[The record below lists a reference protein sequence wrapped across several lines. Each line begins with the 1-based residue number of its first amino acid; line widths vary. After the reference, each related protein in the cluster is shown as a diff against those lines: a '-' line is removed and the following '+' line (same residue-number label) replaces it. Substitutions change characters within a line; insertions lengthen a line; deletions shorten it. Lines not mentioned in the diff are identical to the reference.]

1 MKITS
6 FNPLIVTKDPESVIQ
21 LFEAL
26 GFRRHHKKE
35 GISDK
40 NITGIR
46 MKDANG
52 FYVDVANGDFS
63 QDRALIRV
71 NVDNLEEAVALLT
84 ARGFKRSQ
92 EFSETAGTPTS
103 RFVIMISPSGFVMNV
118 IQHIK
123 DN

>member
-6 FNPLIVTKDPESVIQ
+6 FNPLIVAKDPESVIQ

-26 GFRRHHKKE
+26 GFERHHKKE
-35 GISDK
+35 GISEK

-46 MKDANG
+46 MKDENG
-52 FYVDVANGDFS
+52 FYVDVASGDFL
-63 QDRALIRV
+63 QDRTLIRM

-84 ARGFKRSQ
+84 AHGFKRS
-92 EFSETAGTPTS
+92 EMFSETAGSPSS
-103 RFVIMISPSGFVMNV
+103 RFAIMISPSGFVMNI

-123 DN
+123 EN